1 MSGDLEF
8 YFDFLSPFA
17 YLAHDRVCGLA
28 RRYGRKLAYLPID
41 LPAAKIA
48 AGNTGPSNR
57 DIPAKLRYLMTDVGR
72 WAQRFNLPVSF
83 PASLDSHRMNAGT
96 FYALDRGL
104 GEKYVRAGF
113 HLGWGTGG
121 DMGSDETLTR
131 LAEIMGWPPA
141 EFIEYAGASKALP
154 EYVASTRQA
163 VERGVFGVP
172 TVIVD
177 DQMWWGNDRL
187 DFVEEYLGELENRS
201 AEGTPEH
208 NESA

>member
-1 MSGDLEF
+1 MSGELEF

-28 RRYGRKLAYLPID
+28 RRYGRKLTYLPID

-57 DIPAKLRYLMTDVGR
+57 EIPAKLRYMMTDVDR
-72 WAQRFNLPVSF
+72 WAKRVNLPVSF

-96 FYALDRGL
+96 FYALDRSL
-104 GEKYVRAGF
+104 GEKYVREGF
-113 HLGWGTGG
+113 NLGWGLGG
-121 DMGSDETLTR
+121 DIGSDETLTR

-154 EYVASTRQA
+154 EYVASNRQA
-163 VERGVFGVP
+163 VEKGVFGVP

-187 DFVEEYLGELENRS
+187 DFVEEYL
-201 AEGTPEH
+201 AESDGV
-208 NESA
+208 N

>member
-1 MSGDLEF
+1 MSGELEF

-57 DIPAKLRYLMTDVGR
+57 EIPAKLRYMMTDVDR
-72 WAQRFNLPVSF
+72 WAKRVNLPVSF

-96 FYALDRGL
+96 FYALDRSL
-104 GEKYVRAGF
+104 GEKYVREGF
-113 HLGWGTGG
+113 NLGWGLGG
-121 DMGSDETLTR
+121 DIGSDETLTR

-154 EYVASTRQA
+154 EYVASNRQA
-163 VERGVFGVP
+163 VEKGVFGVP
-172 TVIVD
+172 AVIVD

-187 DFVEEYLGELENRS
+187 DFVEEFL
-201 AEGTPEH
+201 AESDGV
-208 NESA
+208 N